1 MWNRFPLITRF
12 TGCGKNCPSK
22 NQAKIRHRLWRFIQS
37 FAVVMLQSSFLKL
50 LLKVIVCIYQLQV
63 VATVVVA
70 VCNQCLS
77 REVKRV
83 KHRFGACICIKKGSS
98 FFFSCILKDMKGLS
112 TDAVLLLSLSPVLV
126 LLPISHFLS
135 SGIHSPMAL
144 WLVCSL

>member
-1 MWNRFPLITRF
+1 
-12 TGCGKNCPSK
+12 
-22 NQAKIRHRLWRFIQS
+22 
-37 FAVVMLQSSFLKL
+37 MLQSSFLKL
-50 LLKVIVCIYQLQV
+50 LLKIIVFICQLQV

-83 KHRFGACICIKKGSS
+83 RHRFGACIKKGSS
-98 FFFSCILKDMKGLS
+98 FFFSCILKEMKGLS

-135 SGIHSPMAL
+135 FGIHSPMAL
-144 WLVCSL
+144 

>member
-1 MWNRFPLITRF
+1 MKIYTIICCCHVAIKFSKIVIENNSFYLSAA
-12 TGCGKNCPSK
+12 GGGNC
-22 NQAKIRHRLWRFIQS
+22 L
-37 FAVVMLQSSFLKL
+37 
-50 LLKVIVCIYQLQV
+50 
-63 VATVVVA
+63 VA

-83 KHRFGACICIKKGSS
+83 RHRFGACICIKKGSS
-98 FFFSCILKDMKGLS
+98 FFFSCILKEMKGLS

-144 WLVCSL
+144 